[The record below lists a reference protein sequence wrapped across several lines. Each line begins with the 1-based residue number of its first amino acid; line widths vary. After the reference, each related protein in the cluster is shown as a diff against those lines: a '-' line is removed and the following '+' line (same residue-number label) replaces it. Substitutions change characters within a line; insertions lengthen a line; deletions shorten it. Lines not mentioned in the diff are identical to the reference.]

1 MATTVLRWS
10 EPDGV
15 ELEMVLTMRA
25 SIHAPAV
32 ARAFVRSGVERLG
45 ARRADD
51 AVLLTSEAVTNSI
64 EHAETDAVEV
74 SLGRHGHLIR
84 VSVTDDDPEVPQ
96 MSPLDPAQVG
106 GFGLRLIDLLAHDW
120 GIEVVIDDGKCV
132 WFDVAIGAD
141 PTPDH

>member
-1 MATTVLRWS
+1 MATTVLRCS

-45 ARRADD
+45 SLQTED
-51 AVLLTSEAVTNSI
+51 AVLLTSEAVTNSV
-64 EHAETDAVEV
+64 EHAETEAVEI
-74 SLGRHGHLIR
+74 SLGRHGELIR
-84 VSVTDDDPEVPQ
+84 VAVTDDDPVVPQ
-96 MSPLDPAQVG
+96 MSPLDPSQVG

-120 GIEVVIDDGKCV
+120 GIEVVNDDGKCV
-132 WFDVAIGAD
+132 WFDVAV
-141 PTPDH
+141 PTEDEPRA